1 MTSLGLPKLQ
11 LIDTP
16 TAAYIGIVYCY
27 LPFMV
32 LPLYANLV
40 KHDHRLL
47 EAAYDLG
54 AKPWQAFL
62 RITLPLSKAGI
73 IAGCMLVMIPAIAV
87 ERVLQQPQLAGCLG
101 DGGGDDPAAAG
112 ADPAVQPFPAAPAG
126 RKAGMSPRTA
136 KGLGLGVLL
145 LGFAFLYLPI
155 LLLMFYSFNSSRLA
169 MGWAGFSTR
178 AYSDLFADRAL
189 MDAMWTSLVVAFW
202 TACTATVL
210 GTLAAMVMTR
220 FKRFRGKP
228 LFGALVTAP
237 LVMPDVILGFSLMA
251 LLASMGTIPG
261 FPARGLA
268 TIWIAHVT
276 FTLCFVTVVVSSR
289 LQEMDLSLEEAA
301 MDLGASRLTVFGRI
315 TLPIIAPALVA
326 GWLLAFTLSLDDVVV
341 ASFVATP
348 ARRSMHWQRC
358 WCRRYRVPR

>member
-1 MTSLGLPKLQ
+1 
-11 LIDTP
+11 
-16 TAAYIGIVYCY
+16 
-27 LPFMV
+27 
-32 LPLYANLV
+32 
-40 KHDHRLL
+40 
-47 EAAYDLG
+47 
-54 AKPWQAFL
+54 
-62 RITLPLSKAGI
+62 
-73 IAGCMLVMIPAIAV
+73 
-87 ERVLQQPQLAGCLG
+87 
-101 DGGGDDPAAAG
+101 
-112 ADPAVQPFPAAPAG
+112 
-126 RKAGMSPRTA
+126 MSPRSA

-169 MGWAGFSTR
+169 MVWAGFSTR

-251 LLASMGTIPG
+251 LLASMGAIPG

-326 GWLLAFTLSLDDVVV
+326 GWCSPRCAW
-341 ASFVATP
+341 AS
-348 ARRSMHWQRC
+348 ARRSTRWPRC
-358 WCRRYRVPR
+358 WCRRCRSPR